1 MMHIVN
7 KNTCEYCKDCGGCDY
22 IDITYAETLGIKLNN
37 IKELYSPSKTKPLN
51 IDHLEIVP
59 SPLPFGYRTRCQL
72 HVVNGKI
79 GFHKKRSN
87 DLIEIKK
94 CIILDERIN
103 KRIKEL
109 NFPKNYSAKIELYL
123 KDGVVCERIIEKKYD
138 NIFYQIND
146 SVNKLI
152 IEDVVTLINA
162 QEKDRILELFC
173 GLGNFTYPILKS
185 SPKTHITGVD
195 MRVPTNKKD
204 NPEFIEADV
213 LVGINMLKKQ
223 KRLSSFNKLVLDPP
237 RSGAD
242 KKVIMELNDCDFEK
256 IIYVSCNP
264 ITLIDDAITFSDCGY
279 KWQSMKLFDMFPFT
293 KYLESIS
300 IFSK

>member
-7 KNTCEYCKDCGGCDY
+7 KDTCEYCLNCGACDY
-22 IDITYAETLGIKLNN
+22 VDTPYTKTLQAKLNN
-37 IKELYSPSKTKPLN
+37 IKELYSLSKITPSN
-51 IDHLEIVP
+51 IDKLEIVP

-87 DLIEIKK
+87 DLIEINR
-94 CIILDERIN
+94 CAILDERIN

-109 NFPKNYSAKIELYL
+109 NFPKNYTAKIELYL
-123 KDGVVCERIIEKKYD
+123 KDGTVCERIVEKKYD

-152 IEDVVTLINA
+152 IDDVVALTGA
-162 QEKDRILELFC
+162 KEKDRILELYC

-185 SPKTHITGVD
+185 SPKTHITGID
-195 MRVPTNKKD
+195 MRVPVNKKD
-204 NPEFIEADV
+204 NPEFIETDV
-213 LVGINMLKKQ
+213 LLGIDLLKKQ
-223 KRLSSFNKLVLDPP
+223 KRLSGFNKLVLDPP
-237 RSGAD
+237 RSGAG
-242 KKVIMELNDCDFEK
+242 KKVIMALNDCAFEK
-256 IIYVSCNP
+256 IVYVSCNP
-264 ITLIDDAITFSDCGY
+264 ETLMDDAIIMAESGY
-279 KWQSMKLFDMFPFT
+279 KWQSIKLFDMFPFT
-293 KYLESIS
+293 KYLEALS